1 VSAADGGVIL
11 EFPARKHLAN
21 IESRPNTAPCK
32 ITDLEGA
39 TMVGTTVEPE
49 ERELLLQ
56 VAREFVPEFSARAS
70 EGESLRTMPGDLVDR
85 IKSAGLFRLALPR
98 SLGGFELDPLTILEV
113 VELLSEADGSAGWTV
128 LIGNSTA
135 FFAWLEPSVAAV
147 MIGDET
153 NFCSTSMFGPLG
165 HATPVGNDA
174 VTISG
179 RWPFNSGCCHS
190 EWLQVGVLVMEGTA
204 PRMRDDTNPDWRFA
218 FVRQDAAHIEDSW
231 DALGLRGTGSHHL
244 KLQDVRIPVEHM
256 AAPIYEPAR
265 HDGPLW
271 RLGLFDLAGILMSGF
286 PLGVA
291 RRAIDE
297 FTTIGRTKFRGNPAN
312 TVAGNDHAQ
321 MLLAQ
326 AESRLRAAR
335 LYVYEVV
342 AGVWDSCCAGDRP
355 APTQRAELALAGC
368 HAMRTALE
376 AVDSLYRLAGAE
388 AVFAGHPLERCFRDL
403 HTGSQHI
410 IFSTFREQ
418 ELSRILLGI
427 DSAAD

>member
-1 VSAADGGVIL
+1 MMAQT
-11 EFPARKHLAN
+11 K
-21 IESRPNTAPCK
+21 
-32 ITDLEGA
+32 
-39 TMVGTTVEPE
+39 VEPL
-49 ERELLLQ
+49 ERRLLLQ
-56 VAREFVPEFSARAS
+56 AARGFVPELSARAR
-70 EGESLRTMPGDLVDR
+70 EGESLRTMPADLVGR
-85 IKSAGLFRLALPR
+85 LKSAGLFRLALPR

-113 VELLSEADGSAGWTV
+113 VELLSQADGSAGWTV

-135 FFAWLEPSVAAV
+135 FFAWLEPSVAES
-147 MIGDET
+147 MIGRDT

-165 HATPVGNDA
+165 QAVPGGEDA
-174 VTISG
+174 FTVSG
-179 RWPFNSGCCHS
+179 RWPFNSGCPHS
-190 EWLQVGVLVMEGTA
+190 EWLQVGVFVMDGQA
-204 PRMRDDTNPDWRFA
+204 PRMRDETNPDWRFA
-218 FVRQDAAHIEDSW
+218 FVRREAAHIENSW

-244 KLQDVRIPVEHM
+244 TLQGVRVPAEHM

-271 RLGLFDLAGILMSGF
+271 RLGLFDLAGIFMSGF

-297 FTTIGRTKFRGNPAN
+297 FTAMARTKFRGNPAN
-312 TVAGNDHAQ
+312 TVAGNEHAQ

-335 LYVYEVV
+335 LYVCDVV
-342 AGVWDSCCAGDRP
+342 AGVWDTCRAGVRP

-368 HAMRTALE
+368 HAMRTALG

-410 IFSTFREQ
+410 IFSTAREQ
-418 ELSRILLGI
+418 ELPRILLGI

>member
-1 VSAADGGVIL
+1 M
-11 EFPARKHLAN
+11 
-21 IESRPNTAPCK
+21 
-32 ITDLEGA
+32 
-39 TMVGTTVEPE
+39 MVRTVEPL
-49 ERELLLQ
+49 ERDALLQ
-56 VAREFVPEFSARAS
+56 VAHEFVPEFSARAS
-70 EGESLRTMPGDLVDR
+70 EGESLRTMPPDLVDR
-85 IKSAGLFRLALPR
+85 VKSAGLFRLALPR
-98 SLGGFELDPLTILEV
+98 SLGGFELDPLTMLEMM
-113 VELLSEADGSAGWTV
+113 ELLSRADGSAGWTV

-135 FFAWLEPSVAAV
+135 FFAWLEPSVAAD
-147 MIGDET
+147 MIGGNP

-165 HATPVGNDA
+165 QATPAGQDTFTV
-174 VTISG
+174 SG
-179 RWPFNSGCCHS
+179 RWPFNSGCRHS
-190 EWLQVGVLVMEGTA
+190 EWLQVGVFVMDGNA
-204 PRMRDDTNPDWRFA
+204 PRRRDDTNPDWRFA
-218 FVRQDAAHIEDSW
+218 FVRQEAADMEDSW

-244 KLQDVRIPVEHM
+244 TLQGVRIPAEHT
-256 AAPIYEPAR
+256 AAPVYESAR

-297 FTTIGRTKFRGNPAN
+297 FTTLARTKFRGSPAN

-321 MLLAQ
+321 ILLAQ

-335 LYVYEVV
+335 LYVYDVV
-342 AGVWDSCCAGDRP
+342 GGVWDSCCAGDRP
-355 APTQRAELALAGC
+355 APAQRAELALAGC

-418 ELSRILLGI
+418 ELPRVLLGI
-427 DSAAD
+427 DAAADDL

>member
-1 VSAADGGVIL
+1 M
-11 EFPARKHLAN
+11 
-21 IESRPNTAPCK
+21 
-32 ITDLEGA
+32 
-39 TMVGTTVEPE
+39 MVRTTVEPL

-85 IKSAGLFRLALPR
+85 VESAGLFRLALPR
-98 SLGGFELDPLTILEV
+98 SLGGFELDPLTMLEV
-113 VELLSEADGSAGWTV
+113 VELLSQADGSAGWTV

-147 MIGDET
+147 MIGNDT

-165 HATPVGNDA
+165 HATPAGKDA

-179 RWPFNSGCCHS
+179 RWPFNSGCLHS
-190 EWLQVGVLVMEGTA
+190 EWLQVGVFVMEGKT
-204 PRMRDDTNPDWRFA
+204 PRLRDDTNPDWRFA
-218 FVRQDAAHIEDSW
+218 FVRRDAAHIEDSW

-244 KLQDVRIPVEHM
+244 TLQGVRIPVEHM

-291 RRAIDE
+291 HARSTSSPLSAVPSSVGTRPTPWPATITLRCSWPRRRAACALPGCMS
-297 FTTIGRTKFRGNPAN
+297 TTLWPGCG
-312 TVAGNDHAQ
+312 TVAVPAI
-321 MLLAQ
+321 A
-326 AESRLRAAR
+326 LRQ
-335 LYVYEVV
+335 
-342 AGVWDSCCAGDRP
+342 
-355 APTQRAELALAGC
+355 TQRAELALAGC

-410 IFSTFREQ
+410 IFSTVREQ
-418 ELSRILLGI
+418 ELPRVLLGI